1 MLRLRA
7 RIRTQPLHRRLVVV
21 IIVVCTVV
29 LNTCAAVTVGV
40 LRDSLFD
47 RLDEQLDTTAAALR
61 ALDTRERSNAPMSL
75 DPGVWLE
82 YPGGLYVALAVVHRQ
97 PQGPG
102 PRLSGPLPASG
113 ATFTTG
119 SAQPGSRESFRVRV
133 QELTDGRTA
142 LVALSVRET
151 EAAADHA
158 LYVVLA
164 TVGIALPT
172 LALLAALFV
181 RRELRPLERAAR
193 VADTIAAGDY
203 ARRVHDPLIG
213 PRTEVGR
220 LAIALDRMLDGI
232 QAALAARD
240 ASRERLRRFVADA
253 SHELRNPLQSIGGY
267 AELYQRG
274 ALPDRAAVDDA
285 VSRMRAEIRRMN
297 GLVEALLLLARL
309 DEEQDTDLE
318 PVDLTRV
325 VADSCRDAAAVEPD
339 RPLTCAGRPAED
351 RVGVLGDEDR
361 VSVLGDEDRLRQLVA
376 NLLGNVRMHTP
387 VHTPAEV
394 ELRAA
399 DGEAVLIVRDRGPG
413 IPDADL
419 PHVFDRFHRADKSR
433 SRTQGGSGLGLSIVA
448 AIVEMHHGTI
458 TIGPAPGGGTVVEV
472 RLPAL
477 AEADAEAGSGPGRA
491 GGTGG
496 PIRRLDPP

>member
-7 RIRTQPLHRRLVVV
+7 RVRTQPLHRRLVVV

-40 LRDSLFD
+40 LRESLFD

-102 PRLSGPLPASG
+102 PRLTGPLPATG

-142 LVALSVRET
+142 LIALSVRET

-193 VADTIAAGDY
+193 VADMIAAGDY
-203 ARRVHDPLIG
+203 AQRVHDPLIG

-220 LAIALDRMLDGI
+220 LAIALDRMLDGV

-285 VSRMRAEIRRMN
+285 VNRMRAEIRRMN

-339 RPLTCAGRPAED
+339 RPLACAGLPA
-351 RVGVLGDEDR
+351 EDR

-399 DGEAVLIVRDRGPG
+399 GGEAVLTVRDRGPG
-413 IPDADL
+413 IPAADL

-448 AIVEMHHGTI
+448 AIVEMHHGTV
-458 TIGPAPGGGTVVEV
+458 TIGPEPGGGTVVEV

-477 AEADAEAGSGPGRA
+477 AKAGPV
-491 GGTGG
+491 GGAGG
-496 PIRRLDPP
+496 PIRRLNPP

>member
-7 RIRTQPLHRRLVVV
+7 GIRTQPLHRRLVVV

-40 LRDSLFD
+40 LRESLFD

-102 PRLSGPLPASG
+102 PRLTGPLPASG

-133 QELTDGRTA
+133 QALTDGRTA
-142 LVALSVRET
+142 LIALSVRET

-172 LALLAALFV
+172 LALLAALCV

-203 ARRVHDPLIG
+203 AQRVHDPLIG

-325 VADSCRDAAAVEPD
+325 VADSCRDAAAIEPD
-339 RPLTCAGRPAED
+339 RPLTCAGLPI
-351 RVGVLGDEDR
+351 GDR

-399 DGEAVLIVRDRGPG
+399 GGEAVLTVRDRGPG
-413 IPDADL
+413 IPAADL

-477 AEADAEAGSGPGRA
+477 AEAKTTEAGRV
-491 GGTGG
+491 GGAGG
-496 PIRRLDPP
+496 PIRGLNPP

>member
-7 RIRTQPLHRRLVVV
+7 GIRTQPLHRRLVVV

-40 LRDSLFD
+40 LRESLFD

-102 PRLSGPLPASG
+102 PRLTGPLPASG

-119 SAQPGSRESFRVRV
+119 SARPGSRESFRVRV
-133 QELTDGRTA
+133 QALTDGRTA
-142 LVALSVRET
+142 LIALSVRET

-203 ARRVHDPLIG
+203 AQRVHDPLIG

-240 ASRERLRRFVADA
+240 ASRDRLRRFVADA

-339 RPLTCAGRPAED
+339 RPLTRTGLPD
-351 RVGVLGDEDR
+351 RDR

-387 VHTPAEV
+387 AHTPAEV

-399 DGEAVLIVRDRGPG
+399 GDEVLLTVRDRGPG
-413 IPDADL
+413 IPPADL

-477 AEADAEAGSGPGRA
+477 AEADTDAEAGSGWEAGPV

-496 PIRRLDPP
+496 PIRGLNPP

>member
-1 MLRLRA
+1 
-7 RIRTQPLHRRLVVV
+7 
-21 IIVVCTVV
+21 
-29 LNTCAAVTVGV
+29 
-40 LRDSLFD
+40 
-47 RLDEQLDTTAAALR
+47 
-61 ALDTRERSNAPMSL
+61 MSL

-102 PRLSGPLPASG
+102 PRLTGPLPASG

-142 LVALSVRET
+142 LIALSVRET

-203 ARRVHDPLIG
+203 AQRVRDPLIG

-351 RVGVLGDEDR
+351 RV
-361 VSVLGDEDRLRQLVA
+361 SVLGDEDRLRQLVA

-394 ELRAA
+394 ELRAFG
-399 DGEAVLIVRDRGPG
+399 GEAVLTVRDRGPG
-413 IPDADL
+413 IPAADL

-477 AEADAEAGSGPGRA
+477 AEAGTEADRVGGKGGSSRG
-491 GGTGG
+491 
-496 PIRRLDPP
+496 LNPP